1 MCKTCSS
8 EAYSAVYNKAERKRR
23 ATLDLLVQTKDMF
36 RLQLNRLSAI
46 VHHIDLWFQTLQYFI
61 GCTKKAVCTFA
72 ECLCAQCAYE
82 LVQMRGSQLEDWHAT
97 ASYRN
102 CPTDPTLRKLLIIKI
117 QQFTKEGLKV
127 SFCKLA
133 LLHPLKN
140 WEEMEE
146 ELFCTITAI
155 SDERKTFSRKVP

>member
-1 MCKTCSS
+1 
-8 EAYSAVYNKAERKRR
+8 
-23 ATLDLLVQTKDMF
+23 
-36 RLQLNRLSAI
+36 
-46 VHHIDLWFQTLQYFI
+46 
-61 GCTKKAVCTFA
+61 
-72 ECLCAQCAYE
+72 
-82 LVQMRGSQLEDWHAT
+82 MRGSQLEDWHAT